1 MKKQEGFLDSSDGK
15 NKLHVIRWLP
25 DQESPNVWVQLVHG
39 MNEHMGRYEE
49 FAAYLAE
56 HGIAVMGHDCIGHG
70 KTAASLEDRGWF
82 GERQGH
88 QFLVQ
93 DIRKV
98 ALYGKRIFPEAKHV
112 ILGHSMGSF
121 MTRRYLA
128 AYADGWKEKEP
139 EAQSDQCGNPE
150 AAHRKLGVE
159 WQQEPDGVIL
169 SGTGNPPHELVRF
182 GWGLANGFC
191 IQKGTHD
198 RSKTLYQMSIGAYN
212 RQFAPVETEYDWL
225 SRDRERVQ
233 KFLKDPYCD
242 FIFTAGAYRDMFQT
256 ILEDQR
262 AEKRGHFV
270 KNIPYLIISG
280 SDDPVGEGGKG
291 IKRLVKRYEKAGV
304 DDITCHLYPEA
315 RHEVL
320 NEINW
325 AEVYEDVLAWLQEK
339 MGERT

>member
-15 NKLHVIRWLP
+15 NKLHVTRWLP

-128 AYADGWKEKEP
+128 AYADGWKEKES

-150 AAHRKLGVE
+150 AEHRKLGVE
-159 WQQEPDGVIL
+159 WQ
-169 SGTGNPPHELVRF
+169 TGA
-182 GWGLANGFC
+182 GWGHSL
-191 IQKGTHD
+191 
-198 RSKTLYQMSIGAYN
+198 
-212 RQFAPVETEYDWL
+212 
-225 SRDRERVQ
+225 RD
-233 KFLKDPYCD
+233 
-242 FIFTAGAYRDMFQT
+242 
-256 ILEDQR
+256 
-262 AEKRGHFV
+262 
-270 KNIPYLIISG
+270 
-280 SDDPVGEGGKG
+280 GKP
-291 IKRLVKRYEKAGV
+291 A
-304 DDITCHLYPEA
+304 T
-315 RHEVL
+315 
-320 NEINW
+320 
-325 AEVYEDVLAWLQEK
+325 
-339 MGERT
+339 